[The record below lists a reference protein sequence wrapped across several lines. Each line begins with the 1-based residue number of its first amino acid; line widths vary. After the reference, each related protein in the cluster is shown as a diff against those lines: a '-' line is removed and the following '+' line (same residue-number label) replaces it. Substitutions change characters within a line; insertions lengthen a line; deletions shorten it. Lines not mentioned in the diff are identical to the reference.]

1 MLLWILFAAMAAFAV
16 LIVAAPL
23 ARPGGKAARTD
34 SADLEVYKA
43 QLRELERDVDR
54 GVIDTREAEA
64 ARIEISRR
72 LLAEE
77 ERAGK
82 VVEAAAGGSHK
93 GLLYAV
99 VTAIPLFAVGVYI
112 LLGSPQLPGQPM
124 AQRMEEAT
132 EGQDIQLLVAR
143 VEKHLADNAE
153 DGRGWEVLAPVYRRI
168 GRFDDS
174 ARAYANTIR
183 LLGETAERHADYG
196 EMLVAAAD
204 GVVKDDARAAF
215 ERAIA
220 LDPQAIK
227 PRFFLAM
234 AIEQDG
240 DDDRAI
246 AAWNDL
252 LASPQDPG
260 GGWRDR
266 VRERIAAL
274 GGKTAPGPT
283 QEQMA
288 AAQEMSAG
296 DRQAMIESMV
306 AGLAERLEQGEG
318 GIDDWLRLI
327 RAYGVLGRHGDAET
341 AAQTASSRFAGDD
354 AALGRIDEAR
364 RQAVNG
370 S

>member
-1 MLLWILFAAMAAFAV
+1 MLLWVLFAVMAAVAV
-16 LIVAAPL
+16 LVVAAPL
-23 ARPGGKAARTD
+23 ARSGAGGERND

-54 GVIDTREAEA
+54 GVIAAHEAEA
-64 ARIEISRR
+64 ARVEISRR
-72 LLAEE
+72 LLAEQ
-77 ERAGK
+77 ERAASLAHAEKGK
-82 VVEAAAGGSHK
+82 PHK

-99 VTAIPLFAVGVYI
+99 ITVIPLFAVGGYVV
-112 LLGSPQLPGQPM
+112 LGSPQLPGQPM
-124 AQRMEEAT
+124 ASRMSQAT
-132 EGQDIQLLVAR
+132 EGQDIELLIPR

-168 GRFDDS
+168 GRYDDA

-204 GVVKDDARAAF
+204 GVIKADARAAF
-215 ERAIA
+215 ERAVA
-220 LDPQAIK
+220 LDSQAVK

-234 AIEQDG
+234 ATEQDG
-240 DDDRAI
+240 NRDKAI

-252 LASPQDPG
+252 LASPQDPNG
-260 GGWRDR
+260 AWRAR
-266 VRERIAAL
+266 ARERLAAL
-274 GGKTAPGPT
+274 GGDAAPGPT
-283 QEQMA
+283 QEQVA
-288 AAQEMSAG
+288 AAGEMSAS
-296 DRQAMIESMV
+296 DRQTMIESMV
-306 AGLAERLEQGEG
+306 AGLAQRLEQGEG

-327 RAYGVLGRHGDAET
+327 RAYGVLGRPEAAES
-341 AAQTASSRFAGDD
+341 AAQTASARFAGDD

-364 RQAVNG
+364 KQALNG